1 VSDDAMIEMTC
12 LCGAVHVSAPRP
24 QFVHQCNC
32 TLCTKTGA
40 CWAYCDPLQVTV
52 TGATRS
58 AVRPDR
64 EAPNAEVHFCPGCG
78 STTHF
83 RLTPA
88 VVAQHGDT
96 MMGVNM
102 ALADAADL
110 TGVELRF
117 PDGRGW
123 DGASAFGYVQ
133 PATVIG

>member
-1 VSDDAMIEMTC
+1 MTEMTC
-12 LCGAVHVSAPRP
+12 LCGGVRLRVPRP
-24 QFVHQCNC
+24 GFIHQCNC
-32 TLCTKTGA
+32 TLCSKTGA
-40 CWAYCDPLQVTV
+40 RWAYFDPAHVTV
-52 TGATRS
+52 AGDTRT

-64 EAPNAEVHFCPGCG
+64 EVPNAAIHFCGDCG

-102 ALADAADL
+102 ALADEADL
-110 TGVELRF
+110 AGIELRF

-123 DGASAFGYVQ
+123 DGAGAFDYVR
-133 PATVIG
+133 AAEIIGPR